1 MEESTK
7 AKEKKLN
14 QLKGDVLSFLL
25 KKVNNEN
32 YITKYEEMASLVYE
46 YRCFTKEEVL
56 EEIQSLGVELNDKDI
71 LFDGQEDVFIDVV
84 DRLLGYFGE
93 TRNLD
98 W

>member
-46 YRCFTKEEVL
+46 YRCFTDRK
-56 EEIQSLGVELNDKDI
+56 S
-71 LFDGQEDVFIDVV
+71 VV
-84 DRLLGYFGE
+84 
-93 TRNLD
+93 
-98 W
+98 